1 MREKKSE
8 VRSQRSGG
16 RVQGSGFRV
25 QGSGNFL
32 NQVGLGRRLVH
43 HCYRSGTEPVLSARA
58 APAPYPTTP
67 SHVVAALLSR
77 SQLVTPHSPRPQAA
91 NGICAANSGFTM
103 IEVVSVLAIIVVML
117 SIALGSYYGWART
130 AGIDAAANL
139 TASVLGHARELA
151 ITQGVENRTRVRC
164 SNVAPTGRQPGG
176 RIAVYT
182 YGIYT
187 NTDEQLCTPTNTLP
201 ASVCFLTEQT
211 VDFGAD
217 GACYAANPM
226 SSNGCVR
233 FILDSTAGEAARR
246 LTRVVEVNLLSGR
259 IRVRREDEP

>member
-1 MREKKSE
+1 
-8 VRSQRSGG
+8 
-16 RVQGSGFRV
+16 
-25 QGSGNFL
+25 
-32 NQVGLGRRLVH
+32 
-43 HCYRSGTEPVLSARA
+43 
-58 APAPYPTTP
+58 
-67 SHVVAALLSR
+67 
-77 SQLVTPHSPRPQAA
+77 
-91 NGICAANSGFTM
+91 M

-130 AGIDAAANL
+130 AGIDAAASL

-164 SNVAPTGRQPGG
+164 SNVAPTGRPLDG

-201 ASVCFLTEQT
+201 SSVCFRNEQT

-233 FILDSTAGEAARR
+233 FILDSTAGDPARR
-246 LTRVVEVNLLSGR
+246 LTRVIEVDVLSGR
-259 IRVRREDEP
+259 IRILTRDEL